1 MLWKNIYYSSLINFL
16 WSVRE
21 ILIYEDNNNTNE
33 GVTRLLIIISLNLIL
48 KKKKNS
54 LNLIFFRFAT
64 HKELFSIYKIIVAIL
79 NVHL

>member
-16 WSVRE
+16 WSIRE
-21 ILIYEDNNNTNE
+21 RLIYEDNNNTNE
-33 GVTRLLIIISLNLIL
+33 GVTRLFIIISLNLIL
-48 KKKKNS
+48 KKKNS

-79 NVHL
+79 KVHL